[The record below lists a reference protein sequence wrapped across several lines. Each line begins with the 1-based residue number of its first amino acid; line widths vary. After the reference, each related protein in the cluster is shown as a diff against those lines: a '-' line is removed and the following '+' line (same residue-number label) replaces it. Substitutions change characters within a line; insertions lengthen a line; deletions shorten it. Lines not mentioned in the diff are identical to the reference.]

1 MKYLTV
7 LYIAIVFG
15 VLAAC
20 SSPEDKV
27 AKEKMKLSEAY
38 QECTQKAKAWKDTQ
52 ASGNQEEIDRVHKD
66 DRMTDEDCET
76 IRKNLEALN

>member
-1 MKYLTV
+1 MKFLT
-7 LYIAIVFG
+7 IFG
-15 VLAAC
+15 FLAAFGLMAAC

-38 QECTQKAKAWKDTQ
+38 QECTQKSKAYKAALAEGTQ
-52 ASGNQEEIDRVHKD
+52 DRIGES

>member
-15 VLAAC
+15 ILTGC
-20 SSPEDKV
+20 STPEEQV
-27 AKEKMKLSEAY
+27 AKEKMRLSEEY
-38 QECTQKAKAWKDTQ
+38 QDCIEKAKAYKAAQ
-52 ASGNQEEIDRVHKD
+52 ADGTADRIGTS

-76 IRKNLEALN
+76 IRKNLQAIN